1 MKVIFTQDVR
11 GKGNRGQVKEVPDGY
26 AENFLIRKGLAKAAT
41 PQAMSALRG
50 QQRLEEKKEAE
61 KKTEAEAMKAK
72 IEDDKT
78 VVQIQSKAGEDSR
91 LFGSIPSK
99 QIAQYQIK
107 VDKRKIDLKQP
118 IRSLGFTNVTVN
130 LFPGI
135 DARIRVHVIEQ
146 K

>member
-1 MKVIFTQDVR
+1 
-11 GKGNRGQVKEVPDGY
+11 
-26 AENFLIRKGLAKAAT
+26 
-41 PQAMSALRG
+41 
-50 QQRLEEKKEAE
+50 
-61 KKTEAEAMKAK
+61 MKAK

-99 QIAQYQIK
+99 QIAQALDKQYQIK

-146 K
+146 NKNSYSARRRDQMIASFCPSGPN